1 MGICRKKGHLTL
13 FKVQGELLRPS
24 PSINFSHAFL
34 KNRDCILLLRRVY
47 PKSRVIRK

>member
-1 MGICRKKGHLTL
+1 MGICREERHLAL

-34 KNRDCILLLRRVY
+34 KDRDCILFFRRVH
-47 PKSRVIRK
+47 PKDRVI

>member
-1 MGICRKKGHLTL
+1 MGICRKEGHLTL

-34 KNRDCILLLRRVY
+34 KKRDSILFTRSVH
-47 PKSRVIRK
+47 PEG